1 MRQRGVHSTSVG
13 EKPTLVLG
21 PLTPASHY
29 TGLEGQLG
37 IYYGNKSHG
46 VLQSFQV
53 SLQPSRAWGGDAEHV
68 PLVIAASTVEGRL
81 ASRQQTCQEVNV
93 KCRCPFQG
101 SPLMEIQ
108 FLLPDNTPRTLHLK
122 LPVVVSKF
130 MERRTFSAQD
140 FFSLWRNESFILHE
154 VTSIV
159 DLAHRLRG
167 SLIHLARCV
176 QLGGALELLT
186 GLDANPDN
194 LVLAGVFASRE
205 SGVEHVKP
213 AFAPS
218 VVLTRIELGT
228 GRHRGKIRIAVRSDS
243 HLLAQAVRQLIILQA
258 C

>member
-108 FLLPDNTPRTLHLK
+108 FLWATWQPGCTVESYVLPGFVRLPDNTPRTLHLK

-194 LVLAGVFASRE
+194 LV
-205 SGVEHVKP
+205 
-213 AFAPS
+213 
-218 VVLTRIELGT
+218 
-228 GRHRGKIRIAVRSDS
+228 
-243 HLLAQAVRQLIILQA
+243 
-258 C
+258 